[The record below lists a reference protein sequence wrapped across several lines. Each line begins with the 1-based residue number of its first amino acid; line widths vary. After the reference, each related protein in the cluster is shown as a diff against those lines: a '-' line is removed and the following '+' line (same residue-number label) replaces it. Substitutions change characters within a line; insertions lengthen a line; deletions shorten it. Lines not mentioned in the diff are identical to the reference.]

1 MSGHFLKESVT
12 LVYFLSSMQAYN
24 VKKYIT
30 ISMLEI
36 YHTVQASHSQS
47 QDKGHNKAKGSA

>member
-36 YHTVQASHSQS
+36 YHTVQASH
-47 QDKGHNKAKGSA
+47 

>member
-1 MSGHFLKESVT
+1 MYFLQKIYFLKGQKISEHFLKESVT

-24 VKKYIT
+24 VKKYVT

-36 YHTVQASHSQS
+36 YHTVQASH
-47 QDKGHNKAKGSA
+47 